1 MQLMKPVWD
10 SPQDHLRASLPD
22 EPVAYF
28 APSVLRETARRFRA
42 GFPGLVTYA
51 VKANPSE
58 AVLANLSGCGIGAFD
73 VASPVEMALVRRVA
87 PGAVLHYNNPV
98 RSPAE
103 IAAARDCGVASY
115 SVDCRG
121 ELDKLAA
128 HLPDRRAE
136 VAVRFKLPIDGATY
150 DFGEKFGA
158 APQMAAG
165 LLRRVA
171 ALGFVPALAFHPGTQ
186 CHDAAVWRA
195 YIEAAAAIAGQA
207 GVAVARL
214 NVGGGFASHRLRGE
228 PPSHGPVFAAIR
240 ETAQRAFAA
249 AGLRAPAL
257 LCEPGRAMVGDACAL
272 ATRVKALR
280 DDGAV
285 FLNDGIYGGL
295 AEHPVIGPIDRVQ
308 VITADGRAPGAETRA
323 RVVFGPTCDSIDKLP
338 EPVVLPADLAEGD
351 YVLFH
356 GLGAYATALA
366 TRFNGYG
373 VERMETVASLA
384 F

>member
-1 MQLMKPVWD
+1 MQLTKPVWD
-10 SPQDHLRASLPD
+10 SPRDYLRVNLPD
-22 EPVAYF
+22 RPVAFF
-28 APSVLRETARRFRA
+28 APAVLRETARRFRA
-42 GFPGLVTYA
+42 GFAGLVTYA

-58 AVLANLSGCGIGAFD
+58 AVLANLSSCGIEAFD
-73 VASPVEMALVRRVA
+73 VASPGEMALVRRVA
-87 PGAVLHYNNPV
+87 PGAALHYNNPV

-103 IAAARDCGVASY
+103 IAAARAFGVLSY

-128 HLPDRRAE
+128 HLPDRRVE
-136 VAVRFKLPIDGATY
+136 VSVRFKLPVDGAAY

-158 APQMAAG
+158 VPDRAAE
-165 LLRRVA
+165 LLHRVA
-171 ALGFVPALAFHPGTQ
+171 ALGFVPALTFHPGTQ
-186 CHDAAVWRA
+186 CHDAGVWRA
-195 YIEAAAAIAGQA
+195 YVEAAAAISARA

-214 NVGGGFASHRLRGE
+214 NVGGGFASHRLRDA
-228 PPSHGPVFAAIR
+228 PPAHGPVFAAIG

-249 AGLRAPAL
+249 AGLGVPAL
-257 LCEPGRAMVGDACAL
+257 LCEPGRAMVGDSHAL

-295 AEHPVIGPIDRVQ
+295 AEHPVIGPIDRIQ
-308 VITADGRAPGAETRA
+308 VVTPNGAPRGGASAPRT
-323 RVVFGPTCDSIDKLP
+323 VFGPTCDSLDRLP
-338 EPVVLPADLAEGD
+338 EPVALPGDLAEGD

-373 VERMETVASLA
+373 VERVETVASLA